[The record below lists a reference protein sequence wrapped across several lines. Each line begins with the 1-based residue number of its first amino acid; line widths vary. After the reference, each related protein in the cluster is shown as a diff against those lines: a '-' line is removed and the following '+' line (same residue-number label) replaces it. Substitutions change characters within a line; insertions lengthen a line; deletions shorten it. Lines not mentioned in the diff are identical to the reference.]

1 MKFCCIRSNEISWSM
16 SSNRLSAKLNI
27 DAFLEQACSYVK
39 SSSSPLGWYINT
51 SPVYRNAQTSQLSHP
66 LAVLRAREI
75 GELTRI
81 FEYRSLLKR
90 VNRISMVQNV

>member
-1 MKFCCIRSNEISWSM
+1 MSNLLQIF
-16 SSNRLSAKLNI
+16 LN
-27 DAFLEQACSYVK
+27 FFE
-39 SSSSPLGWYINT
+39 NT